1 VVIDL
6 PPAERIE
13 PLKAPVIV
21 SPGPRQ
27 ASFGDVV
34 ALLDPATTQVVVT
47 VNETA
52 VLSRAVSGRRRVE
65 LRVPLPQR
73 DVTIRIV
80 ARRGSGDSAV
90 AKVGPVYGLP
100 RAARPSVFKST
111 EDGRLARS
119 VRTLALGFNGTAS
132 VFVQDL
138 RTGRGAAWNARA
150 RFPAASTLKLGIAIE
165 VLRVLQSRPAPR
177 SVLGGRLHRM
187 IVSSSN
193 RAANELLA
201 WLGGSTSGGAAR
213 VNATMR
219 ALSLYDS
226 HMYGGYILG
235 TASTRPIPLRVESQ
249 PAFGIG
255 KYTTAWD
262 LARLHQQLHL
272 GAVGKGRLVRLSSF
286 TAADARYLLYL
297 LAHVRDPGKLDRLIE
312 GPNVSVLHKS
322 GWITQARHDS
332 GLVYWTSGSFVAVVM
347 TWNGGGVGPSSD
359 VLAGRVAQTA
369 LSRFRAPLGA
379 PRYAVSFKSRA
390 ANA

>member
-34 ALLDPATTQVVVT
+34 ALLDPATTHVVVT
-47 VNETA
+47 VNETQ
-52 VLSRAVSGRRRVE
+52 VLSRAVSGGRVE

-80 ARRGSGDSAV
+80 ARKGSGDSAV

-100 RAARPSVFKST
+100 RAARPSAFQSA

-119 VRTLALGFNGTAS
+119 VRTLALGFNGTAA

-165 VLRVLQSRPAPR
+165 VLRVLQSRPAPG
-177 SVLGGRLHRM
+177 SLLGRRLNRM
-187 IVSSSN
+187 IVYSSN
-193 RAANELLA
+193 RAANELLT

-213 VNATMR
+213 VNAIMR
-219 ALSLYDS
+219 AATSSEPPPRARSLCAS
-226 HMYGGYILG
+226 RASLRSAS
-235 TASTRPIPLRVESQ
+235 ASTRRPGTW
-249 PAFGIG
+249 PAS
-255 KYTTAWD
+255 TSSSTS
-262 LARLHQQLHL
+262 AR
-272 GAVGKGRLVRLSSF
+272 S
-286 TAADARYLLYL
+286 
-297 LAHVRDPGKLDRLIE
+297 E
-312 GPNVSVLHKS
+312 
-322 GWITQARHDS
+322 
-332 GLVYWTSGSFVAVVM
+332 
-347 TWNGGGVGPSSD
+347 
-359 VLAGRVAQTA
+359 
-369 LSRFRAPLGA
+369 
-379 PRYAVSFKSRA
+379 RA
-390 ANA
+390 AS